1 MTWSSTHALG
11 LAYSENSDVAT
22 NIIGLLEIAMHVQ
35 EEVLTLTHLIW
46 LESQYNLESKYLDD
60 GQVKKVIEMLG
71 KDVQI

>member
-11 LAYSENSDVAT
+11 LAYSENSDVTT

-35 EEVLTLTHLIW
+35 EEVLILTHLIW